1 MNAELISSEPNCEW
15 NYSKK
20 NLKVL
25 SIFIKYDFIFNLRDF
40 WCVYYRNMYDE
51 LAQNE
56 NASQYE
62 DVLKKGIANI
72 SIKVDEISFLSRLN
86 YEFFSLFMNQKD
98 CLKIWFLEK
107 VLNNSLHQYTM
118 YWIQGANIFIY
129 EKIVKKIRI
138 FNRSV

>member
-20 NLKVL
+20 NLKVS

-72 SIKVDEISFLSRLN
+72 SIKVDEISFLFRLN

-98 CLKIWFLEK
+98 CLKIWFLENI
-107 VLNNSLHQYTM
+107 LNNSLHQYTM
-118 YWIQGANIFIY
+118 Y
-129 EKIVKKIRI
+129 
-138 FNRSV
+138 